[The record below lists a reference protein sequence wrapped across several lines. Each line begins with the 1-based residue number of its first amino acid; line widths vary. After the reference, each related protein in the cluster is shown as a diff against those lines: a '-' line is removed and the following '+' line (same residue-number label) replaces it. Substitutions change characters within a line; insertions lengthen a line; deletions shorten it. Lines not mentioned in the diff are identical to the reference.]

1 MKLDLLK
8 KLIKEAVKEAVRE
21 ELETILS
28 EGANS
33 AKVPTEMVSEYRE
46 AVPTTTKYEQ
56 YKPVVAKP
64 IPTGNPIADLMNET
78 KYSMTQGE
86 YRSLVSA
93 TSDMVSAPGLGMQST
108 NLEGLLAESQFKTGP
123 EPGLDIS
130 QFDFI
135 KKAGAV
141 YKASNEKDKQR
152 FGA

>member
-8 KLIKEAVKEAVRE
+8 KLIREAVKEAVRE

-28 EGANS
+28 ED
-33 AKVPTEMVSEYRE
+33 AKPTQAPKQTV
-46 AVPTTTKYEQ
+46 TKYAE
-56 YKPVVAKP
+56 YKPTVARP
-64 IPTGNPIADLMNET
+64 VPTGNPIADLMNET

-86 YRSLVSA
+86 YRNIVSA
-93 TSDMVSAPGLGMQST
+93 TSDMVQAPGLGMQSVVDT
-108 NLEGLLAESQFKTGP
+108 YRPGP

-135 KKAGAV
+135 NKAASV
-141 YKASNEKDKQR
+141 YKASVEKDKQR

>member
-28 EGANS
+28 EDTKPAQ
-33 AKVPTEMVSEYRE
+33 APKQTV
-46 AVPTTTKYEQ
+46 TKYAE
-56 YKPVVAKP
+56 YKPTIARPV
-64 IPTGNPIADLMNET
+64 PTGNPIADLMNET

-86 YRSLVSA
+86 YQNLVSA
-93 TSDMVSAPGLGMQST
+93 TSDMVQAPGLGI
-108 NLEGLLAESQFKTGP
+108 NPIEQFRQGP

-130 QFDFI
+130 QFDFV

-141 YKASNEKDKQR
+141 YKASVEKDKQR